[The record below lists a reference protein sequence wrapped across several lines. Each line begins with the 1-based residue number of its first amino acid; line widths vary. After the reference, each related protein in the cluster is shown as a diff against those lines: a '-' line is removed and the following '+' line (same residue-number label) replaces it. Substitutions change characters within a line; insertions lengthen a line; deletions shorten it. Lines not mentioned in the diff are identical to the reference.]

1 MTFNSFLA
9 NFSLAASGLWTK
21 ANKRYNLAMIIITGG
36 AGMIG
41 SIIAWHLN
49 TKLGRNDLVIVDHIT
64 HEAQWQNLVHRQYVE
79 YLDKDQLFDYLDAN
93 DEVEAVIHMGAIS
106 ATTET
111 NFNKLVEANIHYSQD
126 LWSWCAEQQVPFL
139 YASSAAT
146 YGDGSAG
153 YDDASIKSLRPLN
166 GYGYS
171 KHFFDQWVLKQTPEN
186 SPPNWAGFK
195 FFNVYGP
202 NEYHKERM
210 ASVAFH
216 TFNQFYETGSM
227 KLFKGT
233 KTGIKDGEQQRDFVY
248 VKDCAAIIAHF
259 LTAAHGKKPAPNGI
273 YNIGTGQARSFKD
286 LATAVMTSMSKT
298 PNIQYIDMPEDLR
311 GKYQYFTQAPME
323 KLRAAGYK
331 VAMTTLE
338 DGVKDYV
345 QNYLM
350 QADPY
355 C

>member
-1 MTFNSFLA
+1 
-9 NFSLAASGLWTK
+9 
-21 ANKRYNLAMIIITGG
+21 MIVITGG

-49 TKLGRNDLVIVDHIT
+49 TKLGRDDLVIADHIT

-79 YLDKDQLFDYLDAN
+79 YLDKDQLFDYLDGN
-93 DEVEAVIHMGAIS
+93 EEVTAVIHMGAIS

-111 NFNKLVEANIHYSQD
+111 DFNKLVEANIHYSQD
-126 LWSWCAEQQVPFL
+126 LWSWCAENEVPFF

-153 YDDASIKSLRPLN
+153 YDDANIDKLRPLN
-166 GYGYS
+166 AYGYS

-186 SPPNWAGFK
+186 SPPAWAGFK

-216 TFNQFYETGSM
+216 TFNQFSETGTM

-233 KTGIKDGEQQRDFVY
+233 KAGIKDGEQLRDFVY
-248 VKDCAAIIAHF
+248 VKDAASVVAHF
-259 LTAAHGKKPAPNGI
+259 LSTVINNKPAPNGI

-286 LATAVMTSMSKT
+286 LSENVIANMGKT
-298 PNIQYIDMPEDLR
+298 THITYVDMPEDLR
-311 GKYQYFTQAPME
+311 GKYQYFTQANMAN
-323 KLRAAGYK
+323 LRAAGYK
-331 VAMTTLE
+331 APMTSLE
-338 DGVKDYV
+338 DGIKDYV

-350 QADPY
+350 QADAY

>member
-1 MTFNSFLA
+1 
-9 NFSLAASGLWTK
+9 
-21 ANKRYNLAMIIITGG
+21 MIVITGG

-49 TKLGRNDLVIVDHIT
+49 HKLGRDDLVIVDSIQHPD
-64 HEAQWQNLVHRQYVE
+64 QWQNLVKRQYAQ
-79 YLDKDQLFDYLDAN
+79 YLDKDQLMAWLVGRN
-93 DEVEAVIHMGAIS
+93 DIEAIVHMGAIS
-106 ATTET
+106 ATTERD
-111 NFNKLVEANIHYSQD
+111 FNKLVADNIHYSQN
-126 LWSWCAEQQVPFL
+126 LWNWCAQNQVPYF

-146 YGDGSAG
+146 YGDGNLG
-153 YDDASIKSLRPLN
+153 YDDASIENLRPLN

-171 KHFFDQWVLKQTPEN
+171 KHFFDQWVLHQTPVN
-186 SPPNWAGFK
+186 TPPNWAGFK

-216 TFNQFYETGSM
+216 TFNQFSQTGTM

-233 KTGIKDGEQQRDFVY
+233 KPGIEDGMQLRDFVY
-248 VKDCAAIIAHF
+248 VKDAASVVAHF
-259 LTAAHGKKPAPNGI
+259 VNVATSPKKANQPSTNGI

-286 LATAVMTSMSKT
+286 LATNVMVSMGREPHIT
-298 PNIQYIDMPEDLR
+298 YVDMPEDLQ
-311 GKYQYFTQAPME
+311 GKYQYFTQATMA
-323 KLRAAGYK
+323 KLKAAGY
-331 VAMTTLE
+331 VTPFTSLE

-345 QNYLM
+345 QNYLL
-350 QADPY
+350 QDDRY

>member
-1 MTFNSFLA
+1 
-9 NFSLAASGLWTK
+9 
-21 ANKRYNLAMIIITGG
+21 
-36 AGMIG
+36 MIG

-49 TKLGRNDLVIVDHIT
+49 SKLGHDDLVIVDHIT

-79 YLDKDQLFDYLDAN
+79 YLDKDQLFDFLEGNEQID
-93 DEVEAVIHMGAIS
+93 AVIHMGAIS
-106 ATTET
+106 ATTERD
-111 NFNKLVEANIHYSQD
+111 FNKLVEANIHYSQD
-126 LWSWCAEQQVPFL
+126 LWSWCAENEVPLF

-153 YDDASIKSLRPLN
+153 YDDANIDKLRPLN

-186 SPPNWAGFK
+186 SPPAWAGFK

-216 TFNQFYETGSM
+216 TFNQFSETGTM

-233 KTGIKDGEQQRDFVY
+233 KVGIKDGEQLRDFVY
-248 VKDCAAIIAHF
+248 VKDAASVVAHF
-259 LTAAHGKKPAPNGI
+259 LTTSISNKPAPNGI

-286 LATAVMTSMSKT
+286 LSENVIANIGKT
-298 PNIQYIDMPEDLR
+298 PHITYIDMPEDLQ
-311 GKYQYFTQAPME
+311 GKYQYFTQANMT
-323 KLRAAGYK
+323 KLRVAGYK
-331 VAMTTLE
+331 APMTSLE
-338 DGVKDYV
+338 DGIKDYV

>member
-1 MTFNSFLA
+1 
-9 NFSLAASGLWTK
+9 
-21 ANKRYNLAMIIITGG
+21 MIVITGG

-41 SIIAWHLN
+41 SVIAWHIN
-49 TKLGRNDLVIVDHIT
+49 TKLGRDDLVIVDHIT
-64 HEAQWQNLVHRQYVE
+64 HEAQWQNLVHRHYVE
-79 YLDKDQLFDYLDAN
+79 YLDRNQLFDFLENNDDVDAI
-93 DEVEAVIHMGAIS
+93 IHMGAIS
-106 ATTET
+106 ATTERD
-111 NFNKLVEANIHYSQD
+111 FNKLVEANIQYSQD
-126 LWSWCAEQQVPFL
+126 LWGWCTEFKVPFF

-153 YDDASIKSLRPLN
+153 YDDASIENLRPLN

-216 TFNQFYETGSM
+216 TFNQFAETGTM

-233 KTGIKDGEQQRDFVY
+233 KAGIADGEQQRDFVY
-248 VKDCAAIIAHF
+248 VKDCANIVAHF
-259 LTAAHGKKPAPNGI
+259 LTAAQGKKPTPNDI
-273 YNIGTGQARSFKD
+273 YNIGTGQARTFKD
-286 LATAVMTSMSKT
+286 LATNVMVNMGKT
-298 PNIQYIDMPEDLR
+298 PHITYIDMPEDLR
-311 GKYQYFTQAPME
+311 GKYQYFTEANMT
-323 KLRAAGYK
+323 KLRKAGYN
-331 VAMTTLE
+331 ASMTSLE

-345 QNYLM
+345 QHYLM
-350 QADPY
+350 KADPY

>member
-1 MTFNSFLA
+1 
-9 NFSLAASGLWTK
+9 
-21 ANKRYNLAMIIITGG
+21 MIIITGG

-41 SIIAWHLN
+41 SIVAWHLN
-49 TKLGRNDLVIVDHIT
+49 TKLNLDNLVIVDRIT
-64 HEAQWQNLVHRQYVE
+64 HETQWQNLAHRQYAH
-79 YLDKDQLFDYLDAN
+79 YLDKDQLLDWLK
-93 DEVEAVIHMGAIS
+93 DRDDITGVIHMGAIS
-106 ATTET
+106 ATTERD
-111 NFNKLVEANIHYSQD
+111 FNKLVTDNIHYSQD
-126 LWSWCAEQQVPFL
+126 LWSWCAEHQVPFF

-146 YGDGSAG
+146 YGDGNQG
-153 YDDASIKSLRPLN
+153 YDDASIDQLRPLN

-171 KHFFDQWVLKQTPEN
+171 KHFFDQWVLRQVAEKKPC
-186 SPPNWAGFK
+186 PPRWAGYK

-216 TFNQFYETGSM
+216 TFNQFSETGTM

-233 KTGIKDGEQQRDFVY
+233 KAGVEDGMQMRDFVY
-248 VKDCAAIIAHF
+248 VKDAAAIVCHF
-259 LTAAHGKKPAPNGI
+259 YNTALTDTPTPNGI

-286 LATAVMTSMSKT
+286 LANAVMNSMEQEPHIT
-298 PNIQYIDMPEDLR
+298 YIDMPQDLQ
-311 GKYQYFTQAPME
+311 GKYQYFTEANMAKLQASGYATPM
-323 KLRAAGYK
+323 
-331 VAMTTLE
+331 TSLE

-350 QADPY
+350 QEDQY

>member
-1 MTFNSFLA
+1 
-9 NFSLAASGLWTK
+9 
-21 ANKRYNLAMIIITGG
+21 
-36 AGMIG
+36 MIG

-49 TKLGRNDLVIVDHIT
+49 TKLGRDDLVIVDHIT
-64 HEAQWQNLVHRQYVE
+64 HQNQWQNLVHRQYVE
-79 YLDKDQLFDYLDAN
+79 YLDRDQLFDYIEDN
-93 DEVEAVIHMGAIS
+93 DEVDAIIHMGAIS

-111 NFNKLVEANIHYSQD
+111 DFNKLVAANIHYSQD
-126 LWSWCAEQQVPFL
+126 LWGWCVDNQVPFF

-146 YGDGSAG
+146 YGNGDAG
-153 YDDASIKSLRPLN
+153 YDDASLDGLRPLN

-171 KHFFDQWVLKQTPEN
+171 KHFFDQWVLKQTPDN
-186 SPPNWAGFK
+186 CPPAWAGFK

-216 TFNQFYETGSM
+216 TFNQFSETGTM

-233 KTGIKDGEQQRDFVY
+233 KAGIKDGEQQRDFVY
-248 VKDCAAIIAHF
+248 VKDCASIIAHF
-259 LTAAHGKKPAPNGI
+259 LNSALNQHVTPNGI
-273 YNIGTGQARSFKD
+273 YNIGSGAARSFKD
-286 LATAVMTSMSKT
+286 LSVAVMQSMGKT
-298 PNIQYIDMPEDLR
+298 PNITYIDMPADLQ
-311 GKYQYFTQAPME
+311 GKYQYFTQANMA
-323 KLRAAGYK
+323 KLRAAGYTD
-331 VAMTTLE
+331 AMTSLE
-338 DGVKDYV
+338 DGVKEYV

>member
-1 MTFNSFLA
+1 
-9 NFSLAASGLWTK
+9 
-21 ANKRYNLAMIIITGG
+21 MIVITGG

-49 TKLGRNDLVIVDHIT
+49 TKLNRDDIVIVDHIT
-64 HEAQWQNLVHRQYVE
+64 HEDQWQNLAHRKYAQ
-79 YLDKDQLFDYLDAN
+79 YLDKDELMVWLQGRTDI
-93 DEVEAVIHMGAIS
+93 EGIVHMGAIS
-106 ATTET
+106 STTERD
-111 NFNKLVEANIHYSQD
+111 FNKLVNDNIHYSQN
-126 LWSWCAEQQVPFL
+126 LWTWCAENKVPFF

-146 YGDGSAG
+146 YGDGTQG
-153 YDDASIKSLRPLN
+153 YDDISIENLRPLN

-171 KHFFDQWVLKQTPEN
+171 KHFFDQWALRQVNKRLPA
-186 SPPNWAGFK
+186 PPAWAGFK

-216 TFNQFYETGSM
+216 TFNQFSQTGTM

-233 KTGIKDGEQQRDFVY
+233 KDGVEDGMQMRDFVY
-248 VKDCAAIIAHF
+248 VKDAAAVVSYF
-259 LTAAHGKKPAPNGI
+259 LMSAINQQSAPNGI

-286 LATAVMTSMSKT
+286 LALAVMHSMNREPHIT
-298 PNIQYIDMPEDLR
+298 FIDMPQDLQGR
-311 GKYQYFTQAPME
+311 YQYFTQASMQ
-323 KLRAAGYK
+323 KVIDAGYNQSFHSLEQG
-331 VAMTTLE
+331 VA
-338 DGVKDYV
+338 DYV

-350 QADPY
+350 QEDKY